1 MALATAKDGKFLLV
15 LSEKEFR
22 ESGMAEG
29 KEFELLKAKDG
40 LLVLAEKQKQ
50 PRDELAE
57 KVLLLLR
64 KANLSDRVEGRF
76 EKRLNAKELEK
87 FRELLKQKK
96 IVPFKLSEQYKH
108 AVYKTPKEIEE
119 WEFEEA
125 LEDGQA
131 AGQQRP
137 VQQEK
142 PSKPKSLANE
152 PSNSDYSL
160 ARNGFMVVVNENEA
174 RRLSDAMSQRIKEG
188 EIKGMKSFDG
198 PFYIIE
204 SSLYKR
210 LSTQILSTLEKK
222 KNSSCAEIAKELGA
236 GSMAVRV
243 ACEFLKED
251 GSILEKKKEQYSI
264 I

>member
-1 MALATAKDGKFLLV
+1 MATASAKDNRFSLILTD
-15 LSEKEFR
+15 KEFR
-22 ESGMAEG
+22 DSGLAEG

-40 LLVLAEKQKQ
+40 LLVLSEKPRQ

-76 EKRLNAKELEK
+76 EKMLNAKELEK
-87 FRELLKQKK
+87 FKELLKQKK
-96 IVPFKLSEQYKH
+96 ILPFKLSEQYKH
-108 AVYKTPKEIEE
+108 AVYKTPEEIED
-119 WEFEEA
+119 WETEEKTPRQQ
-125 LEDGQA
+125 GA
-131 AGQQRP
+131 AK
-137 VQQEK
+137 E
-142 PSKPKSLANE
+142 KSLANE
-152 PSNSDYSL
+152 PDQSNYSL
-160 ARNGFMVVVNENEA
+160 AKNGFMIVANENEA
-174 RRLSDAMSQRIKEG
+174 RRLSDSLSARIKDG

-204 SSLYKR
+204 SSLYKK
-210 LSTQILSTLEKK
+210 LSAQVLKSLEQK
-222 KNSSCAEIAKELGA
+222 KNSSCADIAKDIGA

-251 GSILEKKKEQYSI
+251 GIIMEKKKEQYCI